1 MLILC
6 LLLSACSLFTPF
18 PVQNPQQDTQFT
30 LLPDRPESSETA
42 ETAQKPESAQQ
53 DESAPSAQTDADS
66 SRPDEKGHYTSRD
79 DVAAYLIAYGRLPEN
94 FITKETAREKGWNGG
109 GLWDDYCIG
118 GDRFGNRE
126 GLLPKAKGRTYYECD
141 IDTMGKDSR
150 GAKRIVY
157 SNDGLIYYTDDHYE
171 SFTLIY
177 GEESK

>member
-1 MLILC
+1 MKRLIPLLLILC
-6 LLLSACSLFTPF
+6 LLLSACSLLTPF

-30 LLPDRPESSETA
+30 LLPDKPIESSETA
-42 ETAQKPESAQQ
+42 ETAQPDPFPQEEAQ
-53 DESAPSAQTDADS
+53 ES

-94 FITKETAREKGWNGG
+94 FITKETAREKGWSGG

-126 GLLPKAKGRTYYECD
+126 GLLPKVKGRTYYECD

-150 GAKRIVY
+150 GAKRLVY
-157 SNDGLIYYTDDHYE
+157 SSDGLIYYTDDHYE